1 MVAPSERM
9 IFVFGP
15 NIPGL
20 EQTIFHW
27 KQTITLLVN
36 NDISF
41 SEQTILFFKL
51 AASSKLTGHSVDRM
65 YCTVSPGGLIG

>member
-1 MVAPSERM
+1 MVTPSERM

-41 SEQTILFFKL
+41 SEQTILFLNKL
-51 AASSKLTGHSVDRM
+51 RP
-65 YCTVSPGGLIG
+65 VS